1 MPRQIPVVALLTAAL
16 LAGCGSDKTA
26 TPPPSREQTRSA
38 EPAWAR
44 APKQDGEIVVR
55 GDASPGSHGPFT
67 FDGRYAVRFAQVSP
81 EDPGLDFADQT
92 SFVARLDREA
102 EIPDSRSVRLFH
114 AARREGRKT
123 VRVSGRYYVDVEFGD
138 YPYVIRFT
146 PATGG

>member
-1 MPRQIPVVALLTAAL
+1 VPRQRLAVALLAIAV
-16 LAGCGSDKTA
+16 LAGCGGGRTA
-26 TPPPSREQTRSA
+26 TPPPSREQTRAA

-44 APKQDGEIVVR
+44 APKRDGEILVR

-67 FDGRYAVRFAQVSP
+67 FDGRYTVRFAQVSP

-102 EIPDSRSVRLFH
+102 EIPDSRSVRLFRV
-114 AARREGRKT
+114 ARPEGRKA
-123 VRVSGRYYVDVEFGD
+123 VRLSGRYFVDVEFGD

-146 PATGG
+146 PAR